1 MRYWPTKYQLA
12 DILTKGSFTKT
23 EWDRLVDSLQIRIA
37 SNRTKQEKD
46 AQDRLRKATDE
57 TEFPPIN
64 YDEPSEIPSIST
76 KTTKHKGNRK
86 RSAKKALDPEVGGDS
101 AY

>member
-1 MRYWPTKYQLA
+1 MK
-12 DILTKGSFTKT
+12 KGSFTKT
-23 EWDRLVDSLQIRIA
+23 EWDRLVDLLQIRIA

-57 TEFPPIN
+57 TEFPPTN
-64 YDEPSEIPSIST
+64 YDEPWDIPSIST

-86 RSAKKALDPEVGGDS
+86 RGATKALGPEVGGDS